1 MSVIAVLEF
10 RLRPET
16 LSEGLPALHEVLQ
29 ETRTFAGCQ
38 SLEVMVDQEDA
49 AHLVVVEHWESMEA
63 DEAYRAFR
71 AGAGAPVALGPYLAG
86 APNLTKGVLD
96 PSI

>member
-10 RLRPET
+10 QLDPGT
-16 LSEGLPALHEVLQ
+16 LSEGLPVLHEVLQ

-38 SLEVMVDQEDA
+38 SVEVMVDQADA

-71 AGAGAPVALGPYLAG
+71 AGPGAPTVLGPYLAG
-86 APNLTKGVLD
+86 APKLTKGVLD
-96 PSI
+96 PSV

>member
-16 LSEGLPALHEVLQ
+16 LSEGLPVLHEVLQ
-29 ETRTFAGCQ
+29 ETRTFAGCR
-38 SLEVMVDQEDA
+38 SVEVMVDQADP

-63 DEAYRAFR
+63 DEAYREFR
-71 AGAGAPVALGPYLAG
+71 AGPGAPTALGPHLAGAPV
-86 APNLTKGVLD
+86 LTKGVLD

>member
-10 RLRPET
+10 RLKPET
-16 LSEGLPALHEVLQ
+16 LAEGLPVLHDVLEV
-29 ETRTFAGCQ
+29 TRTFDGCR
-38 SLEVMVDQEDA
+38 SVEVMADQNDA
-49 AHLVVVEHWESMEA
+49 ARLVVVEHWDSMEA

-71 AGAGAPVALGPYLAG
+71 AGPGAPTALAPYLA
-86 APNLTKGVLD
+86 APPVLTKGVLD